1 MRRAAAAVA
10 LLTALTALLPSRAR
24 AERADRDDNDRV
36 EMEALVSGLG
46 GAIHREWAGGFDA
59 FGVLRWSKFRAAL
72 GAPMRFDR
80 TGLRRADWDEP
91 ADFGRIV
98 GEVAWG
104 DPRDPGDLVAA
115 RLGTIADLTLGTGA
129 VVSGFRSTLDPDHW
143 RTGLTLAVN
152 AGPAGGAAFVDSV
165 VAPAVAGG
173 RLYLRPF
180 DPIQPGGF
188 FGRLELGGTLAG
200 DVAAPESWVRAAPAL
215 PGGAPGPVV
224 IGPAGLP
231 ETRDAKVWAAAAD
244 LRWPVV
250 KSREAEVTPYVAYVS
265 LMDASGVHAGLDLSF
280 VPAKRFRFGL
290 AGEWRRLWS
299 GNVAGYFDAA
309 YAIDRFDLR
318 GEPQAALL
326 PRLDSD
332 RWGMMTAASF
342 EWTGGVRCAARLDL
356 DRDGRASAF
365 RADATVAIDRVRA
378 DAMIAMKGFETAS
391 DFADPDRLLAA
402 VSVEV
407 RIVPVLAWFATYA
420 RDAAV
425 AAGGGPDR
433 GRYLPSDTAL
443 TGLRFGVGLG
453 VDRPS
458 SLDRP
463 GSRR

>member
-1 MRRAAAAVA
+1 MRLPAAAVA
-10 LLTALTALLPSRAR
+10 LLVAVLPASA
-24 AERADRDDNDRV
+24 RADRDDGDRV

-59 FGVLRWSKFRAAL
+59 FGVLRWSRFRAAL

-104 DPRDPGDLVAA
+104 DPGSPGSPGSPGNPGDLVAA

-143 RTGLTLAVN
+143 RTGATLAVH
-152 AGPAGGAAFVDSV
+152 AGPAGGDAFVDSV
-165 VAPAVAGG
+165 IAPAVAAG

-188 FGRLELGGTLAG
+188 FGRLELGGTFAG
-200 DVAAPESWVRAAPAL
+200 DVAAPESYVRAPPAL
-215 PGGAPGPVV
+215 PGGAPGPVA

-250 KSREAEVTPYVAYVS
+250 RSREAEVTPYVAYVS
-265 LMDASGVHAGLDLSF
+265 LVDASGVHAGIDLSF

-309 YAIDRFDLR
+309 YAIDRYDLR

-326 PRLDSD
+326 DRLDSD
-332 RWGMMTAASF
+332 RWGMMAGASF
-342 EWTGGVRCAARLDL
+342 EWAGGVRCAARLDL

-378 DAMIAMKGFETAS
+378 AAMIAMKGFETAS

-425 AAGGGPDR
+425 ATGGGPDR

-443 TGLRFGVGLG
+443 TGLRFGVA
-453 VDRPS
+453 R
-458 SLDRP
+458 
-463 GSRR
+463 